1 MPTYDDGSTPTL
13 VTEKPPAVAMTQYG
27 EDVAGTLTAR
37 YESSPC
43 ADRGQN
49 VVAIQGDGETSSGA
63 QHGMGTSTD
72 GTSYTLNTVDRH
84 SVAYPATVLKVR
96 GGADTYMKPDGNVGT
111 AGKGAL
117 ASEELSFTVAA
128 TQDQTMFALTDG
140 GYVVRRLT
148 PTECER
154 LQGFPDGHTDLTG
167 CDADAVAEKVAASLL
182 YDEKKSAALLRK
194 VRKWSQE
201 CPDGPRYKACGNS
214 MAVPNMR
221 WIFERIQAYDTMRE
235 TEVE

>member
-1 MPTYDDGSTPTL
+1 M
-13 VTEKPPAVAMTQYG
+13 KQ
-27 EDVAGTLTAR
+27 
-37 YESSPC
+37 
-43 ADRGQN
+43 
-49 VVAIQGDGETSSGA
+49 
-63 QHGMGTSTD
+63 D
-72 GTSYTLNTVDRH
+72 GT
-84 SVAYPATVLKVR
+84 
-96 GGADTYMKPDGNVGT
+96 VGT

-117 ASEELSFTVAA
+117 TSEEVTFTVAA
-128 TQDQTMFALTDG
+128 TQDQTMFEPTEA

-154 LQGFPDGHTDLTG
+154 LQGFPDGWTDLTG
-167 CDADAVAEKVAASLL
+167 CDANAVAESVAASLH

-221 WIFERIQAYDTMRE
+221 WIFERVQAYDTMME
-235 TEVE
+235 TEVV

>member
-13 VTEKPPAVAMTQYG
+13 VTEKPPAVM
-27 EDVAGTLTAR
+27 
-37 YESSPC
+37 
-43 ADRGQN
+43 
-49 VVAIQGDGETSSGA
+49 
-63 QHGMGTSTD
+63 
-72 GTSYTLNTVDRH
+72 
-84 SVAYPATVLKVR
+84 LKVR
-96 GGADTYMKPDGNVGT
+96 GGADTYMKPDGSVGT

-117 ASEELSFTVAA
+117 ASEEVSFTVAA
-128 TQDQTMFALTDG
+128 TQDQTLFQPVDFRHGEVGEGDDATQTMQAKSTGGYSLNYMPGATD

-154 LQGFPDGHTDLTG
+154 LQGFPDGWTDLTG
-167 CDADAVAEKVAASLL
+167 CDADAVAEKVAASLH
-182 YDEKKSAALLRK
+182 YDERKSAALLRK

-221 WIFERIQAYDTMRE
+221 WIFERVQAYDTMRK
-235 TEVE
+235 TKIR

>member
-37 YESSPC
+37 YDSSPC
-43 ADRGQN
+43 PDRGHSII
-49 VVAIQGDGETSSGA
+49 AIQGDGGTSSGA
-63 QHGMGTSTD
+63 QRG
-72 GTSYTLNTVDRH
+72 
-84 SVAYPATVLKVR
+84 SVAYVLKVR
-96 GGADTYMKPDGNVGT
+96 GGADTYVKQDGTVGT

-117 ASEELSFTVAA
+117 TSEEVTFTVAA
-128 TQDQTMFALTDG
+128 TQDQTMFEPTEA

-154 LQGFPDGHTDLTG
+154 LQGFPDGWTDLTG
-167 CDADAVAEKVAASLL
+167 CDADAVTESVAASLH
-182 YDEKKSAALLRK
+182 YDERKSAALLRK

-214 MAVPNMR
+214 FAVPNVR
-221 WIFERIQAYDTMRE
+221 WIFERVQAYDTMME
-235 TEVE
+235 TEVV

>member
-13 VTEKPPAVAMTQYG
+13 VTEKPPAIAVR
-27 EDVAGTLTAR
+27 TANTG
-37 YESSPC
+37 
-43 ADRGQN
+43 ANG
-49 VVAIQGDGETSSGA
+49 SGLA
-63 QHGMGTSTD
+63 EELAH
-72 GTSYTLNTVDRH
+72 TVDTTGPEG
-84 SVAYPATVLKVR
+84 VATPAVVLKVR
-96 GGADTYMKPDGNVGT
+96 GGASTYMKPDGSIGT

-117 ASEELSFTVAA
+117 TSEEVTFTVAA
-128 TQDQTMFALTDG
+128 TQDQTMFEPTET

-148 PTECER
+148 PIECER
-154 LQGFPDGHTDLTG
+154 LQGFPDRWTDLTG

-214 MAVPNMR
+214 FAVPNVR
-221 WIFERIQAYDTMRE
+221 WLFDRIQAYATMRE
-235 TEVE
+235 TPVR